1 MSPSSH
7 REILD
12 LLADNPLL
20 ESLPAIDL
28 TDLASRVRQYRFV
41 AGEMVFSKGAPGSY
55 VYWVASGRVRLTFSN
70 DAGGEILHSMIEIG
84 GTCGILSLLDGGLR
98 AVNAIADRRSHLI
111 GLDGRY
117 LLPVLER
124 NPKACLALSRILCE
138 KIRVVGESIENL
150 GLNNS
155 EARIWSRLIH
165 LSNHYGEFDDQ
176 KKSLR
181 IVHGLS
187 QQDLADSVGLTRV
200 MVNRQL
206 SMWRRAGLTEDGRG
220 FVVILD
226 PPALESHV
234 WRRSGAK

>member
-1 MSPSSH
+1 MSKSS
-7 REILD
+7 RSDISN
-12 LLADNPLL
+12 LLGNSRLL
-20 ESLPAIDL
+20 ESLPPD
-28 TDLASRVRQYRFV
+28 DLAEIVSRVRQYDLV

-55 VYWVASGRVRLTFSN
+55 VYWVESGRLRQTLTSLG
-70 DAGGEILHSMIEIG
+70 GGEILHSMVEVG
-84 GTCGILSLLDGGLR
+84 DDCGILSVLDR
-98 AVNAIADRRSHLI
+98 EFRVVNAIADRRTHLI
-111 GLDGRY
+111 GLEGRV

-124 NPKACLALSRILCE
+124 NPRVCMDIARVLCE
-138 KIRVVGESIENL
+138 TIRVAGHSIENL

-165 LSNHYGEFDDQ
+165 LSNRYGELDDK
-176 KKSLR
+176 KKSIR

-206 SMWRRAGLTEDGRG
+206 RIWRKAGLTEDGRG

-226 PPALESHV
+226 PPALESYV
-234 WRRSGAK
+234 WRQPTSK